1 MKLKTILIVLA
12 CLVGLWLIT
21 ATVMPSKSVIA
32 RKTEINAPAD
42 TIFKE
47 INTIQNWKKWSY
59 WEKADP
65 NMASNYSGP
74 ESGIGA
80 THTWK
85 SEKMG
90 NGKLTIIESN
100 NPKNLIY
107 ELVFE
112 GMSPYQGS
120 ISIDGKEQKLVVRM
134 EMRMNLPFFFRPL
147 GLMSEWMIGPDFES
161 SLQGLK
167 QLCESK

>member
-1 MKLKTILIVLA
+1 
-12 CLVGLWLIT
+12 
-21 ATVMPSKSVIA
+21 
-32 RKTEINAPAD
+32 
-42 TIFKE
+42 
-47 INTIQNWKKWSY
+47 
-59 WEKADP
+59 
-65 NMASNYSGP
+65 
-74 ESGIGA
+74 
-80 THTWK
+80 
-85 SEKMG
+85 MG

-120 ISIDGKEQKLVVRM
+120 ISIDGKEQKLVVTM

>member
-1 MKLKTILIVLA
+1 MKLKTILIILA

-74 ESGIGA
+74 ESGVGA
-80 THTWK
+80 THIWK
-85 SEKMG
+85 SKKMG

-100 NPKNLIY
+100 NPSSLKY

-112 GMSPYQGS
+112 GMSPSQGS
-120 ISIDGKEQKLVVRM
+120 LSIAGKDQPLSVTM
-134 EMRMNLPFFFRPL
+134 ELRMNLPFLFRPM
-147 GLMSEWMIGPDFES
+147 GLISERMIGPDFEA
-161 SLQGLK
+161 SLNGLK
-167 QLCESK
+167 KLCESK